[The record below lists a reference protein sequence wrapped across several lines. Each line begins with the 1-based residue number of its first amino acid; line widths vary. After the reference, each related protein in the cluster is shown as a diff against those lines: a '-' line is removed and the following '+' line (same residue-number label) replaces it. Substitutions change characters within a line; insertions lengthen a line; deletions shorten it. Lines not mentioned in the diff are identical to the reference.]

1 MKALL
6 TGGTGFIGSHLAEL
20 LLDKSAEIFAL
31 VRDPHNLKWLKGL
44 NIHLLEG
51 DLLSI
56 PSLPSDIDYV
66 FHVAGL
72 TNSSDVADYYTV
84 NQQGTA
90 SLFKSLH
97 DQKILPKKIIC
108 LSSLAAVGPSFD
120 GKPVQESD
128 VPHPITP
135 YGKSKLRG
143 EAEALKFKEVY
154 PIVILRAPAVFG
166 PRDKDFL
173 QYFKWI
179 KRGALPAI
187 GSKQR
192 YMSLCYVKDLIRAF
206 YLCSQKEL
214 ESGEIFNIGD
224 QNPCS
229 YDEFGELAGQA
240 MGKKLKK
247 VKIPIPIGYLVALIA
262 DIAGRINKKPSILNL
277 GKFKQMRQRAWIADM
292 KKAKEKLSFQPQYS
306 LQEAVQETIN
316 WYLKHNWL

>member
-120 GKPVQESD
+120 GKPVQEID

-135 YGKSKLRG
+135 YGKSKLMG

-214 ESGEIFNIGD
+214 DSGEIFNIGD

-247 VKIPIPIGYLVALIA
+247 VKIPISIGYLVALIA

-277 GKFKQMRQRAWIADM
+277 GKFKQMRQRGWIADM

-306 LQEAVQETIN
+306 LQDAIQETLN

>member
-90 SLFKSLH
+90 SLFKFLH

-120 GKPVQESD
+120 GKPVQESE

-135 YGKSKLRG
+135 YGKSKLMG

-229 YDEFGELAGQA
+229 YDEFGEFAGQA

-306 LQEAVQETIN
+306 LQDAIQETLN

>member
-120 GKPVQESD
+120 GKPVRESD

-135 YGKSKLRG
+135 YGKSKLMG

-154 PIVILRAPAVFG
+154 PVVILRAPAVFG

-179 KRGALPAI
+179 KRGALPAV

-206 YLCSQKEL
+206 YVCSQKEL

-247 VKIPIPIGYLVALIA
+247 VKIPISIGYFVALIA

-292 KKAKEKLSFQPQYS
+292 KRAKEKLSFQPQYS
-306 LQEAVQETIN
+306 LQEAVKETIN

>member
-1 MKALL
+1 
-6 TGGTGFIGSHLAEL
+6 
-20 LLDKSAEIFAL
+20 
-31 VRDPHNLKWLKGL
+31 
-44 NIHLLEG
+44 
-51 DLLSI
+51 
-56 PSLPSDIDYV
+56 
-66 FHVAGL
+66 
-72 TNSSDVADYYTV
+72 
-84 NQQGTA
+84 
-90 SLFKSLH
+90 
-97 DQKILPKKIIC
+97 
-108 LSSLAAVGPSFD
+108 
-120 GKPVQESD
+120 
-128 VPHPITP
+128 TP
-135 YGKSKLRG
+135 YGKSKLMG

-192 YMSLCYVKDLIRAF
+192 YMSLCYVKDLIRVF

-229 YDEFGELAGQA
+229 YDEFGEFAGQA

-247 VKIPIPIGYLVALIA
+247 VKIPISIGYLVALIA

>member
-44 NIHLLEG
+44 NIQLLEG

>member
-20 LLDKSAEIFAL
+20 LSDKSAEIFAL

-120 GKPVQESD
+120 GTPVQESD

-154 PIVILRAPAVFG
+154 PVVILRAPAVFG

-192 YMSLCYVKDLIRAF
+192 YMSLCYVKDLIRAL
-206 YLCSQKEL
+206 YLCSQEEL
-214 ESGEIFNIGD
+214 ESGEIFNIGN

-229 YDEFGELAGQA
+229 YDEFGELVGQA

-277 GKFKQMRQRAWIADM
+277 GKFKQMRQRGWIADM

-306 LQEAVQETIN
+306 LQDAIQETLN

>member
-44 NIHLLEG
+44 NLHLLEG

-120 GKPVQESD
+120 RKPVQESD

-135 YGKSKLRG
+135 YGKSKLMG
-143 EAEALKFKEVY
+143 EAEALKFKEAY
-154 PIVILRAPAVFG
+154 PLVILRAPAVFG

-206 YLCSQKEL
+206 YLCSQKDL

-247 VKIPIPIGYLVALIA
+247 VKIPISIGYLVALIA

-277 GKFKQMRQRAWIADM
+277 GKFKQMRQRGWIADM

-306 LQEAVQETIN
+306 LQDAIQETLN

>member
-154 PIVILRAPAVFG
+154 PIVILRAPAIFG

-277 GKFKQMRQRAWIADM
+277 GKFKQLRQRAWIADM

-306 LQEAVQETIN
+306 LQDAIQETLN

>member
-44 NIHLLEG
+44 KIHLLEG

-108 LSSLAAVGPSFD
+108 LSSLAAVGPSSD

-135 YGKSKLRG
+135 YGKSKLWG
-143 EAEALKFKEVY
+143 ETEALKFKEVY
-154 PIVILRAPAVFG
+154 PIVILRAPAIFG

-192 YMSLCYVKDLIRAF
+192 YMSLCYVKDLISAL

-224 QNPCS
+224 QNPYS
-229 YDEFGELAGQA
+229 YDEFGELAGKA

-247 VKIPIPIGYLVALIA
+247 VRIPIPIGYLVALIA
-262 DIAGRINKKPSILNL
+262 DITGRIKKKPSILNL
-277 GKFKQMRQRAWIADM
+277 GKFKQMRQRGWIADM

-306 LQEAVQETIN
+306 LQDAIQETLN

>member
-108 LSSLAAVGPSFD
+108 LSSLAAAGPSFD

-135 YGKSKLRG
+135 YGKSKLMG

-192 YMSLCYVKDLIRAF
+192 YMSLCYVKDLARAL
-206 YLCSQKEL
+206 YLCSQKEQ

-229 YDEFGELAGQA
+229 YDEFGEFAGQA

-306 LQEAVQETIN
+306 LQEAVQETTN

>member
-128 VPHPITP
+128 IPHPITP

-192 YMSLCYVKDLIRAF
+192 YMSLCYVKDLIRVF

-229 YDEFGELAGQA
+229 YDEFGEFAGQA

-247 VKIPIPIGYLVALIA
+247 VKIPISIGYLVALIA

>member
-20 LLDKSAEIFAL
+20 LSDKSAEIFAL

-120 GKPVQESD
+120 GTPVQESD

-154 PIVILRAPAVFG
+154 PVVILRAPAVFG

-192 YMSLCYVKDLIRAF
+192 YMSLCYVKDLIRAL
-206 YLCSQKEL
+206 YLCSQEEL
-214 ESGEIFNIGD
+214 ESGEIFNIGN

-277 GKFKQMRQRAWIADM
+277 GKFKQMRQRGWIADM

-306 LQEAVQETIN
+306 LQDAIQETLN

>member
-20 LLDKSAEIFAL
+20 LSDKSAEIFAL

-120 GKPVQESD
+120 GTPVQESD

-154 PIVILRAPAVFG
+154 PVVILRAPAVFG

-192 YMSLCYVKDLIRAF
+192 YMSLCYVKDLIRAL
-206 YLCSQKEL
+206 YLCSQEEL
-214 ESGEIFNIGD
+214 ESGEIFNIGN

-229 YDEFGELAGQA
+229 YDEFGELVGQA

-277 GKFKQMRQRAWIADM
+277 GKFKQMRQRGWIADM

-306 LQEAVQETIN
+306 LQDAIQETLN
-316 WYLKHNWL
+316 WYHKHNWL

>member
-192 YMSLCYVKDLIRAF
+192 YMSLCYVKDLIRAL

-306 LQEAVQETIN
+306 LQDAIQETLN

>member
-31 VRDPHNLKWLKGL
+31 VRDPHNLKWLNGL

-120 GKPVQESD
+120 GKLVQESD

-135 YGKSKLRG
+135 YGKSKLMG

-306 LQEAVQETIN
+306 LQDAIQETLN

>member
-135 YGKSKLRG
+135 YGKSKLMG

-306 LQEAVQETIN
+306 LQEAVQETIT

>member
-44 NIHLLEG
+44 DIHLLEG

-56 PSLPSDIDYV
+56 PSLPFDIDYV

-135 YGKSKLRG
+135 YGKSKLMG

-229 YDEFGELAGQA
+229 YDEFGEFAGQA

-292 KKAKEKLSFQPQYS
+292 KKAKDKLSFQPQYS
-306 LQEAVQETIN
+306 LQDAIQETLN
-316 WYLKHNWL
+316 WYLKHDWL

>member
-44 NIHLLEG
+44 NLHLLEG

-120 GKPVQESD
+120 RKPVQESD

-135 YGKSKLRG
+135 YGKSKLMG
-143 EAEALKFKEVY
+143 EAEALKFKEAY
-154 PIVILRAPAVFG
+154 PLVILRAPAVFG

-206 YLCSQKEL
+206 YLCSQKDL

-247 VKIPIPIGYLVALIA
+247 VKIPISIGYLVALIA

-277 GKFKQMRQRAWIADM
+277 GKFKQMRQRSWIADM

-306 LQEAVQETIN
+306 LQDAIQETLN

>member
-6 TGGTGFIGSHLAEL
+6 TGGTGFIGSHLAKL

-135 YGKSKLRG
+135 YGKSKLMG

-154 PIVILRAPAVFG
+154 PIVILRAPGVIG

-206 YLCSQKEL
+206 YVCSQKEL

-306 LQEAVQETIN
+306 LQEAVQETIT

>member
-6 TGGTGFIGSHLAEL
+6 TGGTGFIGSHLAEF
-20 LLDKSAEIFAL
+20 LLDEGAEIYAL

-44 NIHLLEG
+44 SIHLLKG

-56 PSLPSDIDYV
+56 PSLPSDIDFV
-66 FHVAGL
+66 FHIAGL

-90 SLFKSLH
+90 SLFNSLH
-97 DQKILPKKIIC
+97 DQKIHPKKIIY

-120 GKPVQESD
+120 EKPVQESD

-135 YGKSKLRG
+135 YGKSKLMG
-143 EAEALKFKEVY
+143 EIEALKFREVY
-154 PIVILRAPAVFG
+154 PIVILRAPAVIG

-173 QYFKWI
+173 NYFKWI
-179 KRGALPAI
+179 KKGALPAI

-192 YMSLCYVKDLIRAF
+192 YMSVCYVKDLIRAH
-206 YLCSQKEL
+206 YLCSQKEI
-214 ESGEIFNIGD
+214 ENGEIFNIGD
-224 QNPCS
+224 PNPCS

-247 VKIPIPIGYLVALIA
+247 VKIPIPIGFFVALIA
-262 DIAGRINKKPSILNL
+262 DIAGRISKKPSILNL
-277 GKFKQMRQRAWIADM
+277 DKFKQMKQRSWIADM
-292 KKAKEKLSFQPQYS
+292 GKAREKLSFQPQYS
-306 LQEAVQETIN
+306 LQEAIQETLD
-316 WYLKHNWL
+316 WYFKHNWL

>member
-90 SLFKSLH
+90 SLFKFLH

-135 YGKSKLRG
+135 YGKSKLMG

-154 PIVILRAPAVFG
+154 PLVILRAPAVFG

-229 YDEFGELAGQA
+229 YDEFGEFAGQA

-247 VKIPIPIGYLVALIA
+247 VKIPIPVGYLVALIA

-277 GKFKQMRQRAWIADM
+277 GKFKQLRQRAWIADM

-306 LQEAVQETIN
+306 LQDAIQETLN

>member
-56 PSLPSDIDYV
+56 PSLPFDIDYV

-135 YGKSKLRG
+135 YGKSKLMG

-229 YDEFGELAGQA
+229 YDEFGEFAGQA
-240 MGKKLKK
+240 
-247 VKIPIPIGYLVALIA
+247 IYLVALIA

-292 KKAKEKLSFQPQYS
+292 KKAKDKLSFQPQYS
-306 LQEAVQETIN
+306 LQDAIQETLN
-316 WYLKHNWL
+316 WYLKHDWL

>member
-135 YGKSKLRG
+135 YGKSKLMG

-206 YLCSQKEL
+206 YLCSQKEM

-229 YDEFGELAGQA
+229 YDEFGEFAGQA

-277 GKFKQMRQRAWIADM
+277 GKFKQLRQRAWIADM

-306 LQEAVQETIN
+306 LQDAIQETLN